1 MKLISEEEAAARI
14 GRSRRYVY
22 ELRKRGQL
30 EFIPGQGRART
41 MIVEAS
47 LDKWIKE
54 NTWQEKNSPR
64 ASKNSTALGMS
75 YSAKVAAAK
84 ERAFGQLIFQSRK
97 AVSKGG

>member
-1 MKLISEEEAAARI
+1 MKLINEEEAAARI

-30 EFIPGQGRART
+30 EYIPGIGRART

-64 ASKNSTALGMS
+64 ALKNSTAFGMS

-84 ERAFGQLIFQSRK
+84 ERAYGQLIFQSRK